1 MRENLI
7 IKNIVKFLVI
17 TFFVSNA
24 LGQDSV
30 AFGLGKNNSGFTISG
45 SYEFS
50 KPFFVAAGG
59 NLFDSTGSDAYDF
72 APGLFDD
79 PELGKVSE
87 ALWIAGG
94 YVFNMTS
101 AKLYLGGGLSFE
113 QEYFKYRDPSEI
125 LGDHR
130 GIYYVVDDNESNT
143 IPSLYIGASF
153 KIGKEDGIFNSM
165 GISYITSANDFNLT
179 FGIDL

>member
-1 MRENLI
+1 MIKKLLLLI
-7 IKNIVKFLVI
+7 CI
-17 TFFVSNA
+17 TTFSYTQNTA
-24 LGQDSV
+24 N
-30 AFGLGKNNSGFTISG
+30 FGFGRNGNGFTMSG

-94 YVFNMTS
+94 YVFNVTS

-113 QEYFKYRDPSEI
+113 QEYFKYRDLSEI

-130 GIYYVVDDNESNT
+130 GIYYVVDDNASNT

-165 GISYITSANDFNLT
+165 GVSYMTSSNDFNLT
-179 FGIDL
+179 FGISL

>member
-1 MRENLI
+1 MNYKKLLLLI
-7 IKNIVKFLVI
+7 CI
-17 TFFVSNA
+17 TAFSYTQDAASFGVGRNA
-24 LGQDSV
+24 
-30 AFGLGKNNSGFTISG
+30 NGFTMSG

-50 KPFFVAAGG
+50 KPLFVAVGG

-79 PELGKVSE
+79 PELGKVSD

-94 YVFNMTS
+94 YVLNMAS

-113 QEYFKYRDPSEI
+113 QDYFKYRDPSEI
-125 LGDHR
+125 LGDAK

-165 GISYITSANDFNLT
+165 GVSYMTSSNDFNLT
-179 FGIDL
+179 FGMNL

>member
-1 MRENLI
+1 MKKLLLLI
-7 IKNIVKFLVI
+7 CI
-17 TFFVSNA
+17 TTVSYT
-24 LGQDSV
+24 QDAAS
-30 AFGLGKNNSGFTISG
+30 FGFGRNGNGFTVSG

-59 NLFDSTGSDAYDF
+59 NFFDSTGSDAYDF

-165 GISYITSANDFNLT
+165 GVSYMTSSNDFNLT
-179 FGIDL
+179 FGMNL